1 MAEQTVQCTYF
12 DHAGPDN
19 TDRALEL
26 AFARARK
33 LGIAHIVVPSTTG
46 ATGLKALQLRND
58 EQVVVVA
65 HSTGFVRP
73 NHQEMPDEVRQQL
86 VAAGANVVICQHALG
101 GVGRAVRRK
110 LGSYQIDE
118 IIAFTL
124 RTMCQGVK
132 VAFELAL
139 MAADCGA
146 IPVGPEVVSLGGT
159 GRGVDTAL
167 VVRATNAQDLFDL
180 RVLELICKPRCWE

>member
-1 MAEQTVQCTYF
+1 MPEQTVPCTYF
-12 DHAGPDN
+12 AQAGPDN

-26 AFARARK
+26 AFGRARA
-33 LGIAHIVVPSTTG
+33 LGIGHVVVPSTTG
-46 ATGLKALQLRND
+46 ATGRKALQLRRD
-58 EQVVVVA
+58 EQVVVVT
-65 HSTGFVRP
+65 HSAGFVRP
-73 NHQEMPDEVRQQL
+73 NQQEMPADVRQEL
-86 VAAGANVVICQHALG
+86 IAAGAQVITCQHTLG

-132 VAFELAL
+132 VACELAL

-146 IPVGPEVVSLGGT
+146 IPVGPEIVSLGGT
-159 GRGVDTAL
+159 GGGVDAAL
-167 VVRATNAQDLFDL
+167 VVRAANAQDLFDL